1 MAFLMETKCRNE
13 PPAQGNHR
21 MLMGSAITPELETG
35 YATRL
40 CHAMGLPGN
49 GGVFSGNAFG
59 PRLAR
64 LAKVK

>member
-1 MAFLMETKCRNE
+1 
-13 PPAQGNHR
+13 
-21 MLMGSAITPELETG
+21 MLVGSAITPELETG

-59 PRLAR
+59 PHLAR
-64 LAKVK
+64 LAKVR